1 MAILVTGG
9 AGYIG
14 SHTVRLLRSRGYE
27 VVVLDSMEFG
37 HREAIGDTPL
47 VVGDIADR
55 HLVARTVADNGVDAV
70 IHFAAY
76 KAAGESMTNPG
87 RYFSNNV
94 AGTAALLDALHHAG
108 VTRLVFSSTSAVYG
122 TPDRL
127 PVGEDQAVRPE
138 SPYGESKALVER
150 MLYWYDACHGLRS
163 VSLRYFNAAG
173 AASDGSNGEDWTV
186 TLNLVPLVMKA
197 LLGRSPELKVF
208 GTDYPTLDGTAIR
221 DYIHVDDLAD
231 AHLRALGYL
240 SDGGGSNVFNLGTGS
255 GSTVRQVIAAAEKA
269 SGRSVPVAEAPRRAG
284 DPVALYSD
292 SAKAG
297 AVLGWSARH
306 SLDEIVAS
314 AWAWHST
321 HPDGYATAAL

>member
-1 MAILVTGG
+1 M
-9 AGYIG
+9 
-14 SHTVRLLRSRGYE
+14 
-27 VVVLDSMEFG
+27 
-37 HREAIGDTPL
+37 
-47 VVGDIADR
+47 
-55 HLVARTVADNGVDAV
+55 
-70 IHFAAY
+70 
-76 KAAGESMTNPG
+76 
-87 RYFSNNV
+87 

-138 SPYGESKALVER
+138 NPYGESKALVER

-231 AHLRALGYL
+231 AHLQRAWLPQRRRGQQCVQLGYRVRL
-240 SDGGGSNVFNLGTGS
+240 DSTAGNRRRGKGLRPGGARRRGTSASRRPRGPLLGQ
-255 GSTVRQVIAAAEKA
+255 RE
-269 SGRSVPVAEAPRRAG
+269 
-284 DPVALYSD
+284 
-292 SAKAG
+292 
-297 AVLGWSARH
+297 GWSGPGLVR
-306 SLDEIVAS
+306 
-314 AWAWHST
+314 
-321 HPDGYATAAL
+321 PPQPG